1 MGKYSD
7 VYIAKTMQGL
17 EEVLAKELKDLGACR
32 IKPGR
37 RMVEF
42 SGGMN
47 IVYKA
52 NYWLRTALRILVPIR
67 SFRAIDEHQLYTETK
82 AINWEKYLSLQHT
95 FSVDSVVFS
104 KYFNH
109 SHYVALKVK
118 DAIVDQFREKN
129 GRRPS
134 VNSKDPDIKINIYI
148 NIDRCT
154 ISLDSSGESLHK
166 RGYRVDQHKTP
177 LNEVL
182 AAGLIMLSGWDKKT
196 NFLDPMCGSG
206 TFLIEAAM
214 ISRNIPPGYYRKKYS
229 FMNWLDYD
237 PELYKDIQ
245 VSPYSKQY
253 KPKILGKDIS
263 FHAIATAR
271 ENIRRADLMS
281 SISLEV
287 GSFETTGAPWISG
300 FIIINPPYGERIK
313 VAAIGK
319 LYKTIGD
326 HLKKEFPGYKAW
338 IFSSNFEALKQIG
351 LRPTV
356 KRMLFNGPLECKF
369 MGFEMYEGSK

>member
-1 MGKYSD
+1 MGKYGN

-17 EEVLAKELKDLGACR
+17 EGVLAKELKELGACR

-42 SGGMN
+42 SGDMN

-52 NYWLRTALRILVPIR
+52 NYWLRTALRILVPVR
-67 SFRAIDEHQLYTETK
+67 SFRAINEHQLYTETK

-95 FSVDSVVFS
+95 FAVDSVVFS

-118 DAIVDQFREKN
+118 DAIVDQFREKK

-134 VNSKDPDIKINIYI
+134 VDSKDPDIKINIYI

-166 RGYRVDQHKTP
+166 RGYRVDQYKAP

-214 ISRNIPPGYYRKKYS
+214 ISRNIPPGYYRQKYS
-229 FMNWLDYD
+229 
-237 PELYKDIQ
+237 
-245 VSPYSKQY
+245 
-253 KPKILGKDIS
+253 
-263 FHAIATAR
+263 
-271 ENIRRADLMS
+271 
-281 SISLEV
+281 
-287 GSFETTGAPWISG
+287 
-300 FIIINPPYGERIK
+300 
-313 VAAIGK
+313 
-319 LYKTIGD
+319 
-326 HLKKEFPGYKAW
+326 
-338 IFSSNFEALKQIG
+338 
-351 LRPTV
+351 
-356 KRMLFNGPLECKF
+356 
-369 MGFEMYEGSK
+369 